1 MQSSPQDTASAKE
14 LRDSFKKIA
23 GEDMEIDA
31 YELQDILNA
40 AFLKGRQIYLVLHQ
54 LLNEIMR
61 LRLPL
66 SGNW

>member
-1 MQSSPQDTASAKE
+1 MQPSAEDSAADKD

-40 AFLKGRQIYLVLHQ
+40 AFAKGRPIDLVSDH
-54 LLNEIMR
+54 
-61 LRLPL
+61 L
-66 SGNW
+66 SFITNAEE